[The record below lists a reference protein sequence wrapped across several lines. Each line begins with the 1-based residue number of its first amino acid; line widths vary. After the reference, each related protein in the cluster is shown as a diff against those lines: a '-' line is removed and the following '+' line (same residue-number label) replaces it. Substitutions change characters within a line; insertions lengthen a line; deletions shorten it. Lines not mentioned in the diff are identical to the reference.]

1 MGQASKRAQSN
12 HSVVDSAKRYEVA
25 EALELIKGQQQT
37 KFNESVDVAIKLGVD
52 AKKSDQMVRG
62 VVMLPHGT
70 GKNVKVLVFA
80 KGEKEN
86 EAKEAG
92 ADFVGSDELVEK
104 IKGGWLEFDKAIATP
119 DMMGSVGQIAR
130 ILGPRGL
137 MPNPK
142 VGTVTTDVAK
152 AVAEQKAGRV
162 EFRVE
167 KAGIIHAPIGRMSF
181 SAEQLKENFIALL
194 EQILKLKPATAKG
207 IYLQRIAVSS
217 TMGAG
222 LRLDASRAQA
232 QVARG

>member
-1 MGQASKRAQSN
+1 MGQGSKRAQHN
-12 HSVVDSAKRYEVA
+12 QSVVDGAKRYEVA
-25 EALELIKGQQQT
+25 EALELIKAQKQT

-52 AKKSDQMVRG
+52 PKKSDQMVRG

-70 GKNVKVLVFA
+70 GKAVKVLVFA

-92 ADFVGSDELVEK
+92 ADFVGADELVEK

-119 DMMGSVGQIAR
+119 EMMGAVGQIAR

-142 VGTVTTDVAK
+142 IGTVTTDVAK

-167 KAGIIHAPIGRMSF
+167 KAGIVHAPIGRLSF
-181 SAEQLKENFIALL
+181 SAEQLKDNFNALL
-194 EQILKLKPATAKG
+194 EQIVKLKPATAKG
-207 IYLQRIAVSS
+207 IYLQRISVSS

-222 LRLDASRAQA
+222 LKLDASRAQA
-232 QVARG
+232 QVGRG